1 MPNPPLSEEERKR
14 RKQALNRKRSHAD
27 VYKRKLEKE
36 KSLMDKLTEDQR
48 VEQRRLTALRRSAV
62 NARAYRKRTIADLRS
77 KLKVATVSGVLG
89 IFIIDPAAFTFF
101 VATFSLLLRSS
112 HKPSNVSISIYLEP
126 PYFINQHLIS
136 LHVCESL

>member
-48 VEQRRLTALRRSAV
+48 VEQRRLTALRRSAE
-62 NARAYRKRTIADLRS
+62 NARAYRKRTIADHILTPLS
-77 KLKVATVSGVLG
+77 STYSCDILKTS
-89 IFIIDPAAFTFF
+89 FIP
-101 VATFSLLLRSS
+101 L
-112 HKPSNVSISIYLEP
+112 K
-126 PYFINQHLIS
+126 
-136 LHVCESL
+136 

>member
-48 VEQRRLTALRRSAV
+48 VEQRRLTALRRSAE

-77 KLKVATVSGVLG
+77 KLKVEKKKVR
-89 IFIIDPAAFTFF
+89 AAGSMLKVPSTPEMCRE
-101 VATFSLLLRSS
+101 LRE
-112 HKPSNVSISIYLEP
+112 HG
-126 PYFINQHLIS
+126 
-136 LHVCESL
+136 LHVDDNCEVCSFLFL